1 MFSSFLL
8 TVIHPCLLLSC
19 SFASIPTKA
28 KLARFIKIF
37 VKYIMTRKVG
47 EEAIQTSLRINCL
60 LLLGDYKVFFTRWC
74 LLPRPVKNYAG
85 LAGDIIS
92 VRIATMKKIK
102 VNQ

>member
-1 MFSSFLL
+1 MFLPFLL
-8 TVIHPCLLLSC
+8 TVIHLCLLLS
-19 SFASIPTKA
+19 IPAKA
-28 KLARFIKIF
+28 KLANFIKIF

-47 EEAIQTSLRINCL
+47 EEAIQTSLRINCS

-74 LLPRPVKNYAG
+74 LLPQSVKNDAG

-102 VNQ
+102 LNQ